1 MVYSGILRKGP
12 DCGMIRDKT
21 CQYFSGAQA
30 KNKLLACAM
39 QPEFGIGKKSGKTS
53 ERVIRSMA
61 WQVGGWLRRRG
72 MGDRWIWKR

>member
-39 QPEFGIGKKSGKTS
+39 QPEFGIGNPAKRLSALS
-53 ERVIRSMA
+53 EV
-61 WQVGGWLRRRG
+61 WPG
-72 MGDRWIWKR
+72 RWADG